1 MIRPLRLAIAVGT
14 AVAAL
19 AIGIP
24 AHAATN
30 AVIAETGGATVTL
43 NLFGSPLS
51 VTVALDTTTGNIS
64 SVDLSNTTDFTATTV
79 APSRVRFE
87 KNADGSTAVNVSAR
101 RDQLSMG
108 VRTTKLDDLVGPGTW
123 AADVFGTGAKSTVPY
138 TVSKNA
144 DGSPSI
150 TLGTLAPAAGV
161 TATALA
167 TTSNDEHED
176 SSMSAAAQVEFTNDG
191 FRKVLTIAVKV
202 ESPETDAEDGLE
214 PGSARLS
221 FTLRGRDVQTK
232 KLTDLV
238 GNHSWKGQ
246 TCDGKPA
253 SIDYAVA
260 ADGTIS
266 VTTSTPTGTT
276 KANEHGTTV
285 TFPSGDKV
293 TLSLK
298 THDDGTAS
306 LAVKVSG
313 RHCTETRPSIPDPK
327 VNTPVSTD
335 PPTAGDGE
343 HGGKEGGHEGGGRH
357 GKGSTPTTGTTVAT
371 KG

>member
-1 MIRPLRLAIAVGT
+1 MIRPLRLAIAAGT

-87 KNADGSTAVNVSAR
+87 KNTDGSTVVNVAAK

-123 AADVFGTGAKSTVPY
+123 AADVFGTGAKSSVPY
-138 TVSKNA
+138 TVGKNA
-144 DGSPSI
+144 DGSPSV
-150 TLGTLAPAAGV
+150 TLGALAPAAGV

-167 TTSNDEHED
+167 TTSDHEHED
-176 SSMSAAAQVEFTNDG
+176 DAMTAAAQVEFTNDG

-202 ESPETDAEDGLE
+202 ESPETDKEDGLE

-232 KLTDLV
+232 KLADLV

-246 TCDGKPA
+246 LCDGTAA
-253 SIDYAVA
+253 SISYAVA

-266 VTTSTPTGTT
+266 VTTSTPTGAT
-276 KANEHGTTV
+276 KVDEHGATV
-285 TFPSGDKV
+285 TFPAGDKV

-298 THDDGTAS
+298 TQDDGTAS
-306 LAVKVSG
+306 LSVKVNG
-313 RHCTETRPSIPDPK
+313 RHCNGTRPTVADPK
-327 VNTPVSTD
+327 VNTPVST
-335 PPTAGDGE
+335 TAPKPGDKGNGE
-343 HGGKEGGHEGGGRH
+343 HGGDHNGKGGGHG
-357 GKGSTPTTGTTVAT
+357 
-371 KG
+371 